1 MIGAALDNNIASFEM
16 HIFIVQK
23 HVNLACQDHRI
34 IN

>member
-1 MIGAALDNNIASFEM
+1 MIGAALDNDIASFEM

-23 HVNLACQDHRI
+23 HLNFACQDNRI